1 MATLGID
8 TSSKT
13 IHMVLLGDNEE
24 VLQQIKCGSKKK
36 LAEDRFYEIV
46 DEFYHQLSII
56 PIDTAGIES
65 AIYIQNAKATIAIAS
80 VAATCKYALYR
91 SGIPFSAVDNNTWK
105 KTVIGKGNA
114 KKPDI
119 MEFAENKWGKIFPEQ
134 DFADAAC
141 IALWAK
147 ETELDDNAQKT
158 E

>member
-1 MATLGID
+1 MRTLGID
-8 TSSKT
+8 TSSKA
-13 IHMVLLGDNEE
+13 IHMVLLGENEE
-24 VLQQIKCGSKKK
+24 VLQQVKCSSKKK

-46 DEFYHQLSII
+46 DEFYAQLSII

-65 AIYIQNAKATIAIAS
+65 AIYIQNAT
-80 VAATCKYALYR
+80 ATCKYALYR

-105 KTVIGKGNA
+105 KKVIGKGNA

-119 MEFAENKWGKIFPEQ
+119 LEFAENKWGKIFPEQ